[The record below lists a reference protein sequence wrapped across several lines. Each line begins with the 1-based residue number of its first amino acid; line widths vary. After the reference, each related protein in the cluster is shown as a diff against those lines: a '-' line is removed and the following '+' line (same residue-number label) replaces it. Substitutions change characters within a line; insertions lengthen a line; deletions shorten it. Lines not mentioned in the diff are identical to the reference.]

1 MTTDKHSS
9 PSRLSSDLEALH
21 ARVQGKSL
29 TVEELKQALK
39 GRGTAMLLVV
49 LALPFC
55 FVAIPGLF
63 TPFGIAISLIGARL
77 LIGREPWLP
86 CFNARSAIATIPVG
100 GDAGPDLCLG
110 AGLFEIQAAGRAGMP
125 RARRPAA
132 GVQRSR
138 SPART
143 VRPILGFRSSSSP
156 AMATSRCRSK
166 R

>member
-29 TVEELKQALK
+29 TVEELKQAL
-39 GRGTAMLLVV
+39 VV

-55 FVAIPGLF
+55 FVAIPGLS

-86 CFNARSAIATIPVG
+86 CFNARSAIATIQVG
-100 GDAGPDLCLG
+100 GDAGPDVCLG

-132 GVQRSR
+132 GVERSR
-138 SPART
+138 SPAGT
-143 VRPILGFRSSSSP
+143 GCCPSWDSDHLHHRPWRW
-156 AMATSRCRSK
+156 RR
-166 R
+166 

>member
-1 MTTDKHSS
+1 MTTDQSLS
-9 PSRLSSDLEALH
+9 QSRWSTDLEMLRACME
-21 ARVQGKSL
+21 GKSL
-29 TVEELKQALK
+29 SLAELKQALK
-39 GRGTAMLLVV
+39 GRGSAMLLVL

-110 AGLFEIQAAGRAGMP
+110 VGLFEIQAAGRAGMP

-143 VRPILGFRSSSSP
+143 VRPILGF
-156 AMATSRCRSK
+156 
-166 R
+166 